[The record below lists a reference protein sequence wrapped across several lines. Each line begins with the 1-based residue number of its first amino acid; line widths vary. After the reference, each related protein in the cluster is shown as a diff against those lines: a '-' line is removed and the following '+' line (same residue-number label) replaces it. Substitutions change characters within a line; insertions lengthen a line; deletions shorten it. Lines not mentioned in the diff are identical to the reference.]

1 MKDRL
6 TLLLVSVLCSGVSY
20 AQAPEQKDS
29 IDVRIYFK
37 QGSSVIDL
45 KFKDN
50 QNRLGLFAD
59 RIAEL
64 ERDSLSRI
72 LSIYVSGTASPEGN
86 SRQNKLLSRK
96 RAASAAGYV
105 HKFLPDHIEIDGKG
119 IDWEG
124 LAKVVERTDYQYKKE
139 VLDILRNVPEWIV
152 RKGVVVD
159 GKKKRL
165 ADLKGGKV
173 WKYLLQ
179 NHFPEVRNASVK
191 VVFSVKPNT
200 MPALPP
206 SDIIDSVKVK
216 EILPDSATDL
226 TRKDSGSITTTAT
239 GDQVGRLRFAI
250 RTNALYDLALIPNIG
265 AEFYLNNGWTIGGN
279 WMYAWWKTDR
289 RHRYWRTYGGDIEV
303 RKYLKCTTSD
313 IPYNRHYVGLYAQIL
328 TYDFELG
335 GKGYMGGKPGGT
347 LWDCMNYVVA
357 AEYGYSLPVAR
368 RLNIDFGIGVGYMGG
383 KYYEYEPIDAHYVWQ
398 ATKQRKWFGP
408 TKAEISLKWLIGRGN
423 TNGHKK

>member
-6 TLLLVSVLCSGVSY
+6 TLFLVSVLCSGVSY

-37 QGSSVIDL
+37 QGSSVIDM

-50 QNRLGLFAD
+50 QNRLGTFVD

-64 ERDSLSRI
+64 KRDSLSRI

-165 ADLKGGKV
+165 TDLHGGKV

-179 NHFPEVRNASVK
+179 KYFPEVRKASVK
-191 VVFSVKPNT
+191 VIYSVKPNT
-200 MPALPP
+200 IPELPP
-206 SDIIDSVKVK
+206 SGIVDSVKIEEV
-216 EILPDSATDL
+216 LPDSAADL
-226 TRKDSGSITTTAT
+226 TMKDNADITYTST
-239 GDQVGRLRFAI
+239 DDLVGRLRFAI
-250 RTNALYDLALIPNIG
+250 RTNALYNLALIPNIG

-347 LWDCMNYVVA
+347 LWDRMNYVVA

>member
-37 QGSSVIDL
+37 QGSSVIDM

-105 HKFLPDHIEIDGKG
+105 YKFLPDHIETSGKG
-119 IDWEG
+119 IGWEG
-124 LAKVVERTDYQYKKE
+124 LAKVVEGTDYQYKKE

-200 MPALPP
+200 IPALPP
-206 SDIIDSVKVK
+206 SDIIDSVKVE

-250 RTNALYDLALIPNIG
+250 RTYPNENI
-265 AEFYLNNGWTIGGN
+265 
-279 WMYAWWKTDR
+279 KT
-289 RHRYWRTYGGDIEV
+289 V
-303 RKYLKCTTSD
+303 C
-313 IPYNRHYVGLYAQIL
+313 
-328 TYDFELG
+328 
-335 GKGYMGGKPGGT
+335 
-347 LWDCMNYVVA
+347 
-357 AEYGYSLPVAR
+357 
-368 RLNIDFGIGVGYMGG
+368 
-383 KYYEYEPIDAHYVWQ
+383 
-398 ATKQRKWFGP
+398 
-408 TKAEISLKWLIGRGN
+408 
-423 TNGHKK
+423 